1 MTEIIKEP
9 KFENSSWNF
18 KLDQANLYAFWNNA
32 FSKEECQTITNI
44 AKDKGLIKGTTKGES
59 DVRDSKISWLYPT
72 DNMDW
77 VYRRVT
83 DITLNLNERF
93 FKFDLFG
100 INEGFQFTNYE
111 APSGKYGKHVDR
123 SMNMRE
129 LGENKKYTEV
139 SFMIFRTGSCLIV
152 GNCSEK
158 ILMYIF
164 DFIKNILQSEYQTI
178 HTVNEDVVIKNK
190 KIKLRKKKINISQD
204 YYNNNVL
211 TNPLM
216 GDSK

>member
-1 MTEIIKEP
+1 MSELIKLNEP

-18 KLDQANLYAFWNNA
+18 EVDQVNFYAFWNNA
-32 FSKEECQTITNI
+32 FSKEECQTIINI

-59 DVRDSKISWLYPT
+59 DARDSKVSWLYPT

-77 VYRRVT
+77 VFRRVT

-123 SMNMRE
+123 SMNMPVR
-129 LGENKKYTEV
+129 
-139 SFMIFRTGSCLIV
+139 
-152 GNCSEK
+152 
-158 ILMYIF
+158 
-164 DFIKNILQSEYQTI
+164 
-178 HTVNEDVVIKNK
+178 
-190 KIKLRKKKINISQD
+190 KLSISIQ
-204 YYNNNVL
+204 L
-211 TNPLM
+211 TNPEEYEGGELYLYDDDKGTLM
-216 GDSK
+216 DKTQGTLIIFPSYILHEVMPVTKGERNSLVTWVTGKQFK